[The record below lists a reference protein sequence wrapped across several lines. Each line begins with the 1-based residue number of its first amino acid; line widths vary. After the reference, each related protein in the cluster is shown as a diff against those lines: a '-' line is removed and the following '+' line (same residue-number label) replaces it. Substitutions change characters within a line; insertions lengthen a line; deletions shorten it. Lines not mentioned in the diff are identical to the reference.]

1 LGRNGFAAT
10 GTGRSHGAPK
20 KATGKPKA
28 SSTKKASP
36 RPTYDDR
43 VKAIATKAR
52 AMACP
57 VSLQGPVPKQVNDI
71 MTVLGNPREALKEAE
86 LTQAQAKAIATGNGD
101 AESKKKLR
109 PLGERV
115 AKAGGAPQWVRGRSL
130 AATLIAW
137 LETK

>member
-1 LGRNGFAAT
+1 LRLRAQGGHT
-10 GTGRSHGAPK
+10 GAPK

-57 VSLQGPVPKQVNDI
+57 VGLQRPVPKQVNDI
-71 MTVLGNPREALKEAE
+71 MTVLGNPREALKEAG
-86 LTQAQAKAIATGNGD
+86 LTQAQVKAIATGNGD
-101 AESKKKLR
+101 AEARRSCARWASALPRRAAR
-109 PLGERV
+109 PNGFGDAVSPPR
-115 AKAGGAPQWVRGRSL
+115 
-130 AATLIAW
+130 
-137 LETK
+137 